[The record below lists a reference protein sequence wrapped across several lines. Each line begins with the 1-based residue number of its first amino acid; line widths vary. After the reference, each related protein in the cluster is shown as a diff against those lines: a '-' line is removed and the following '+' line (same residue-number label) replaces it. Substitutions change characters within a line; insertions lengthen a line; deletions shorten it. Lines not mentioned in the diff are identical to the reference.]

1 MRTYVSKKK
10 LKTRKATKQ
19 GKRQQPA
26 LKRHSRTNFPVATTT
41 INVFFL
47 SFWFSTFFLLQ
58 FAVSQHTHTCFSSS
72 FCAIIVG
79 RRRRTREGGGDDDGR
94 CSINSIATKW
104 ICLRTLHT
112 TSPFYLLW
120 PSWHCHRKNEQLL
133 WSAKVMMLLGSTAL
147 IMLMGQIFSN
157 YLSPVSWW
165 DKDITALI
173 EQKDGKK
180 RILVSFECET
190 LKADKAAEDH
200 IRQFMP
206 KLAGLDAIV
215 NIGRMTI
222 SGLDFGAAEAETE
235 CKI

>member
-72 FCAIIVG
+72 FCAIIVLKIQTFCVSICFPISFSLTHFLFSTFLCKFLFFGRG

-147 IMLMGQIFSN
+147 IMLMGGI
-157 YLSPVSWW
+157 
-165 DKDITALI
+165 
-173 EQKDGKK
+173 
-180 RILVSFECET
+180 RISQL
-190 LKADKAAEDH
+190 
-200 IRQFMP
+200 
-206 KLAGLDAIV
+206 
-215 NIGRMTI
+215 
-222 SGLDFGAAEAETE
+222 
-235 CKI
+235 